1 MRRAAL
7 ALATIA
13 SLWGTVAQAASLQ
26 LCDRA
31 PKLSATQQ
39 DRLLRVAALV
49 KQTLDASGHSV
60 ALVARAGLDLSR
72 FNVRYSHAGISL
84 KANANGAWSV
94 RQLYYACDDARP
106 RLFDQ
111 GIAGFLMGS
120 ESPSEGY
127 LSMVLLPERAGTAL
141 AQTALNPQLAL
152 DLLAAD
158 YSANAYA
165 FSTRYQNCNQWVM
178 ELMASAWG
186 HLDPNQPARLAAQR
200 WLLAQ
205 GYAPKPVDVG
215 SHALML
221 AAHFAPLIHV
231 EDHPLA
237 DIQSLKLRV
246 SMPAS
251 IEAFARHQVP
261 EAERIEFCYN
271 AQQVVVRR
279 GWQPLGAGCEAAP
292 GDEVM
297 RFNAPT

>member
-7 ALATIA
+7 ALAAISGLGCMT
-13 SLWGTVAQAASLQ
+13 AQAANLQ
-26 LCDRA
+26 LCDRP
-31 PKLSATQQ
+31 PKLDATQQ
-39 DRLLRVAALV
+39 DRLLRVAAMV
-49 KQTLDASGHSV
+49 KQTLDASGRSV

-84 KANANGAWSV
+84 KANANGPWSV
-94 RQLYYACDDARP
+94 RQLYYACDESRP

-127 LSMVLLPERAGTAL
+127 LSIVLLPERAGAAL
-141 AQTALNPQLAL
+141 EQTALSPRLAL
-152 DLLAAD
+152 ELLAAD

-186 HLDPNQPARLAAQR
+186 HLDPSQPARAQAQA
-200 WLLAQ
+200 WLQAH
-205 GYAPKPVDVG
+205 GYAPEPVDVG
-215 SHALML
+215 SHALMF

-231 EDHPLA
+231 TDHPLA
-237 DIQSLKLRV
+237 DIQSLKLHI

-251 IEAFARHQVP
+251 IEAFARQQAP
-261 EAERIEFCYN
+261 QAERIEFCYN

-292 GDEVM
+292 GDEVTLL
-297 RFNAPT
+297 N

>member
-1 MRRAAL
+1 MRRKVLAA
-7 ALATIA
+7 IA
-13 SLWGTVAQAASLQ
+13 FIGCSAAQAGSLQ
-26 LCDRA
+26 LCDR
-31 PKLSATQQ
+31 PPNLSASQQ
-39 DRLLRVAALV
+39 DRVLRVAAMV

-84 KANANGAWSV
+84 KADANGAWSV
-94 RQLYYACDDARP
+94 RQLYYACDESRP

-120 ESPSEGY
+120 ENPSEGY
-127 LSMVLLPERAGTAL
+127 LSMVLLPEGAGTAL

-152 DLLAAD
+152 ELLAAD

-186 HLDPNQPARLAAQR
+186 PLDPNEPARAAAQR

-205 GYAPKPVDVG
+205 GYAPEPVNVG
-215 SHALML
+215 SHLLMF

-231 EDHPLA
+231 TDHPLA
-237 DIQSLKLRV
+237 DIQSLKLRI

-251 IEAFARHQVP
+251 IEAFAHQQLP
-261 EAERIEFCYN
+261 QAERIEFCYN
-271 AQQVVVRR
+271 AQQVVMRK

-292 GDEVM
+292 GDTVM
-297 RFNAPT
+297 RFNEAS